1 MTIDI
6 DCRLA
11 RLALVPAILALP
23 LLAAGPQVAP
33 SPTPT
38 PGTKVGD
45 DRTAPIPM
53 QQQVPDISPTRT
65 LPAPGQ
71 QGQPIQVQPQGME
84 PLAPLDPRQAIK
96 FEPTVLELGEMIADT
111 AKTGSI
117 TVVNILDKPIKITR
131 IIPGCGCTTTG
142 APPGEIPPGGKA
154 SVDITLKPGSK
165 PGVPLSKT
173 VTFQIEGH
181 APQLLTVKGDVKAFV
196 LMTPDIIDGPATP
209 DSPPGSLKLSSAD
222 GVPFKVTGMVPD
234 VAVAMP
240 ADARTEHE
248 LQIDWKKWEAAGSSV
263 KLAVMTDN
271 PKAPQLTAIVK
282 RALRPGEVPTKAPV
296 QSSAPAI
303 VLAARSGDVPGLK
316 AAIATGAGVDLEDP
330 MSRRTAL
337 HFAADSGNMEAIAL
351 LIEAKAS
358 PNAKDR
364 TGKTPVTIAAERG
377 RAAARGAV
385 LKAGGDAGGRG
396 LVQGS
401 PLLWAAGLGT
411 PETVQVLLDAGSDA
425 NIADVNGMTPL
436 MWAAGVGKPENV
448 SLLLAKGA
456 DTKAVDKITGE
467 NAFMRALRSGKGD
480 TVRIL
485 IGKSPDMA
493 ARNLMG
499 MTPFLIACA
508 YSDPEKIKMV
518 MDAGADK
525 AAKDNRGWG
534 AIDHARNRVD
544 SRRDEVVRMLEPIVP
559 ASTVAPPP
567 ATPAAAAEPSK

>member
-1 MTIDI
+1 
-6 DCRLA
+6 
-11 RLALVPAILALP
+11 
-23 LLAAGPQVAP
+23 
-33 SPTPT
+33 
-38 PGTKVGD
+38 
-45 DRTAPIPM
+45 
-53 QQQVPDISPTRT
+53 
-65 LPAPGQ
+65 
-71 QGQPIQVQPQGME
+71 
-84 PLAPLDPRQAIK
+84 
-96 FEPTVLELGEMIADT
+96 
-111 AKTGSI
+111 
-117 TVVNILDKPIKITR
+117 
-131 IIPGCGCTTTG
+131 
-142 APPGEIPPGGKA
+142 
-154 SVDITLKPGSK
+154 
-165 PGVPLSKT
+165 
-173 VTFQIEGH
+173 
-181 APQLLTVKGDVKAFV
+181 
-196 LMTPDIIDGPATP
+196 
-209 DSPPGSLKLSSAD
+209 
-222 GVPFKVTGMVPD
+222 
-234 VAVAMP
+234 
-240 ADARTEHE
+240 
-248 LQIDWKKWEAAGSSV
+248 
-263 KLAVMTDN
+263 
-271 PKAPQLTAIVK
+271 
-282 RALRPGEVPTKAPV
+282 
-296 QSSAPAI
+296 
-303 VLAARSGDVPGLK
+303 
-316 AAIATGAGVDLEDP
+316 
-330 MSRRTAL
+330 
-337 HFAADSGNMEAIAL
+337 MEAIAL

-377 RAAARGAV
+377 RAEALRAL
-385 LKAGGDAGGRG
+385 LKAGGDPSVRDQ
-396 LVQGS
+396 VQGS

-411 PETVQVLLDAGSDA
+411 PETVQVLLDAGADP

-485 IGKSPDMA
+485 ISKSPDMS

>member
-1 MTIDI
+1 
-6 DCRLA
+6 
-11 RLALVPAILALP
+11 
-23 LLAAGPQVAP
+23 
-33 SPTPT
+33 
-38 PGTKVGD
+38 
-45 DRTAPIPM
+45 
-53 QQQVPDISPTRT
+53 
-65 LPAPGQ
+65 
-71 QGQPIQVQPQGME
+71 
-84 PLAPLDPRQAIK
+84 
-96 FEPTVLELGEMIADT
+96 
-111 AKTGSI
+111 
-117 TVVNILDKPIKITR
+117 
-131 IIPGCGCTTTG
+131 
-142 APPGEIPPGGKA
+142 
-154 SVDITLKPGSK
+154 
-165 PGVPLSKT
+165 
-173 VTFQIEGH
+173 
-181 APQLLTVKGDVKAFV
+181 
-196 LMTPDIIDGPATP
+196 
-209 DSPPGSLKLSSAD
+209 
-222 GVPFKVTGMVPD
+222 
-234 VAVAMP
+234 
-240 ADARTEHE
+240 
-248 LQIDWKKWEAAGSSV
+248 KWEAAGSSV
-263 KLAVMTDN
+263 KLAVMTDH

-316 AAIATGAGVDLEDP
+316 AA
-330 MSRRTAL
+330 S
-337 HFAADSGNMEAIAL
+337 AL

-377 RAAARGAV
+377 RAEALRAL
-385 LKAGGDAGGRG
+385 LKAGGDASVRDQ
-396 LVQGS
+396 VQGS

-544 SRRDEVVRMLEPIVP
+544 SRRDEVVRMLEPIGP